1 VQIGDFIVAAQ
12 KTDPVAVPDYQ
23 HFRDLMSELQQGA
36 SSTAAAAAAAV
47 KGTGRR
53 KLQTSAPP
61 TAAKSQSSSRRR
73 QQRTVVNDIE
83 EDDEEEDGVAVGG
96 DAAGPFQSGRG
107 QRCGSRTQAPS
118 HQKKQEGAYEEEE
131 EDETGRG
138 SRRRRRSARAA
149 RSTTETQRHPA
160 VTVIDDSEEEEEEEE
175 RRVSTRRC
183 VRGAVIA
190 DSARGTRTFDSDRR
204 TSKFA
209 RKGDGQDVAAV
220 AATYDLTNDCSS
232 GEDEAGQLGKYG
244 GAFVEEDELCGP
256 FSASLMKTARDGDW
270 HGRGDASSLNER
282 GDLALEAEVVSQSSG
297 AVEESTFSCAV
308 S

>member
-12 KTDPVAVPDYQ
+12 KTDPAAVPDYQ
-23 HFRDLMSELQQGA
+23 HFRDLLSELQQGA
-36 SSTAAAAAAAV
+36 SSTAAAV

-73 QQRTVVNDIE
+73 QQRSVVNDIE
-83 EDDEEEDGVAVGG
+83 EEEEDGVAGGG
-96 DAAGPFQSGRG
+96 DAAGPFQSGHG

-118 HQKKQEGAYEEEE
+118 HHQKKREGAYEEEE

-160 VTVIDDSEEEEEEEE
+160 VTVIDDSEEEEKEE

-204 TSKFA
+204 TSKRA
-209 RKGDGQDVAAV
+209 RKGDGQDVVAV
-220 AATYDLTNDCSS
+220 AATYDLTNDYSS
-232 GEDEAGQLGKYG
+232 GEDEAGQLEKDG

-282 GDLALEAEVVSQSSG
+282 EDLALEAEVVSQSSG